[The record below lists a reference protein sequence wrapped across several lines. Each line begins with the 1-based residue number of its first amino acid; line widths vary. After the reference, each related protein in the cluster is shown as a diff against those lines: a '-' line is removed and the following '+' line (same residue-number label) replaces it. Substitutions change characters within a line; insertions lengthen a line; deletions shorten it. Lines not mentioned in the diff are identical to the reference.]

1 MTDDMCEVIWCNTL
15 RKLAKCLHS
24 TGYERA
30 YDVVREWCGLRY
42 TNVRPRKG
50 FESWSGLFLQL
61 LWTLISLYA
70 YEGQGPE
77 KFTVLSKFPR
87 AKRGKVG
94 TRSQI
99 FLLRHYLYH

>member
-1 MTDDMCEVIWCNTL
+1 MTDDMCEVIWYNTL
-15 RKLAKCLHS
+15 RKLAKCLYS

-30 YDVVREWCGLRY
+30 YDVVREWCVLDIQMLDLERA
-42 TNVRPRKG
+42 

-61 LWTLISLYA
+61 LWTLTSLYA

-77 KFTVLSKFPR
+77 KFTVLSKSPR